1 MAIEKNIG
9 AKLSVNQSAAGQVKT
24 YQTDA
29 VVQTTS
35 PTSSTILSNSWP
47 VTFTYTNGIGWR
59 SNGFTWT
66 SNAASKGSVYGAVNY
81 DGPEAGTVVIDGGS
95 KTVTNIRGLEGYSPS
110 NTYRRTQNII
120 LGATINGV
128 EATNLDNTA
137 TIGQKGHSVNEPSAT
152 VTFSSDSNWCTP
164 YPSSVTFSK
173 SGSSFSWSNT
183 SVSFAIS
190 NNSPADATLG
200 QVNGSLSW
208 ASSST
213 FTIGAYARSTT
224 ASVEGWSTT
233 NASGGGT
240 ANAREATITVSVSKS
255 DSNDTP
261 TITSGKSSF
270 KISQEGGEI
279 TATDPVVSISFSK
292 ESNSYSGAT
301 VTQDSTDPKKVT
313 VDFGSTNYGSDGYK
327 TGTLSISRDGSGNVS
342 SLGGS
347 VTIIPSG
354 VTIYDPTTTSS
365 RTVNVK
371 ATVTA
376 SNYDSSSSWSPSTQ
390 TSTKT
395 FTQYG
400 STGTSIDKTLTWSSD
415 QSWARF
421 SNNSTSITSDYD
433 DNVVVYVD
441 ENSSSTSG
449 SSGITGT
456 IDAGITSRHNTS
468 KTDPTTSDTIY
479 VTGLQFTKQETSS
492 TSDRTAT
499 ISVTGLGIT
508 TAGSSQK
515 VTFTQNGQ
523 AASTSDFPTSNWTF
537 AKSSGAEFSISDTSW
552 SYKPSSSESTPFNM
566 SWTNTGI
573 YVYSLGN
580 GYMPGIDGSPS
591 ISSSTTSDNT
601 LFRINVTNPSWK
613 SVGDRYLGKI
623 TVTNTNTNTSKD
635 ITIYKSPRSNSKEK
649 QEVYI
654 SSKNGTIKWG
664 PNTTSSLT
672 ELSTGSTIISSSSW
686 LSEFYL
692 KIPTYNGGSETAD
705 SVRVQESSNSTSG
718 ISGAIGSS
726 QKTVYPTCVVTT
738 SSEESKT
745 YATLKVT
752 DYAVNTPSSGYGSIS
767 ATSNEITVDGTK
779 LGGTSL
785 THDWQF
791 RLGTSGSWSTSTTTS
806 GSSSAGFVSGRT
818 SKQAS
823 FNIPEFKGLAPSS
836 SGTKI
841 YASTSSTTPTTDT
854 YLKTGTNDT
863 SHSYS
868 SSADI
873 KLSSASSS
881 GVTVSAAIVTD
892 AGSGSR
898 TYYFKDNG
906 VRTEEPSVSQ
916 TGTSPTFSWA
926 VDSKASGLGT
936 ISFGSSTAQN
946 TTISIPSYEN
956 TSDSSDKWLATIK
969 CTVTN
974 GGSSITKYFEIYAP
988 AAVYYYAKF
997 YRYNNG
1003 WTLIETKRST
1013 TSSGTV
1019 TPPSASST
1027 WDFTI
1032 SGDGNYSVGTTARW
1046 DNHDSDPEL
1055 SNHRIGQSGSHS
1067 ALSSSDIT
1075 VGNVPTESWAVKYY
1089 LLYDWT
1095 ANASNDWSIG
1105 LFAHNNGMQTNEV
1118 ASVYVVDASA
1128 EAGIGMSHGSYSA
1141 WQSVCKGTYIGQYN
1155 RFQVDAPLS
1164 SGTTSHTIFDLDMSD
1179 TSQASWSGN
1188 VNNGAMAIVVA
1199 FKFIYNSKWYMLYA
1213 MYTKRPNSE
1222 SIYKQDFSR
1231 NYKSSDYTSY
1241 GGTYPIAWIGWSMT
1255 TARITPRIRAN
1266 IKSSDVR
1273 ETVAT
1278 RWSVHTF
1285 DGSTHLT
1292 SNDNL
1297 VKEIKFYMGDNYI

>member
-9 AKLSVNQSAAGQVKT
+9 AKLSVNQSASGQVKT

-29 VVQTTS
+29 VVKTTS

-81 DGPEAGTVVIDGGS
+81 DGPETGTVVIEGGS
-95 KTVTNIRGLEGYSPS
+95 KTVTNIRGLDGYSPS
-110 NTYRRTQNII
+110 NTYRRTQNIT
-120 LGATINGV
+120 LGATVNGV
-128 EATNLDNTA
+128 EATNLDNIA

-152 VTFSSDSNWCTP
+152 VTFSSDSDWCTP

-173 SGSSFSWSNT
+173 SGSSFGWSDT
-183 SVSFAIS
+183 SVSFDIS
-190 NNSPADATLG
+190 NNSPEGATLG

-213 FTIGAYARSTT
+213 FAIGAGSRSTT

-261 TITSGKSSF
+261 TITSGKTSF
-270 KISQEGGEI
+270 KISQEGGTI
-279 TATDPVVSISFSK
+279 DATDPVVSISFSK

-301 VTQDSTDPKKVT
+301 VTQDSSDPKKVT

-327 TGTLSISRDGSGNVS
+327 TGTLSISRVDSGNIS
-342 SLGGS
+342 SSGGS
-347 VTIIPSG
+347 TTIRPSG
-354 VTIYDPTTTSS
+354 VTISNPTTTSD

-371 ATVTA
+371 VTVTA

-400 STGTSIDKTLTWSSD
+400 STGASVDKTLSWSSD
-415 QSWARF
+415 QFWARF
-421 SNNSTSITSDYD
+421 SNNLTSKTSNYD
-433 DNVVVYVD
+433 DDVEVYID

-449 SSGITGT
+449 SSGISGT
-456 IDAGITSRHNTS
+456 IDAGITSNHNTS
-468 KTDPTTSDTIY
+468 KTNPTTSDTIY
-479 VTGLQFTKQETSS
+479 VTGLTFTKQETSS

-499 ISVTGLGIT
+499 ISVTGFDT
-508 TAGSSQK
+508 TKTIS
-515 VTFTQNGQ
+515 FTQNGQ
-523 AASTSDFPTSNWTF
+523 EASESDFPTSNWTF
-537 AKSSGAEFSISDTSW
+537 AKSSGADFTLSDTSW

-566 SWTNTGI
+566 SWTDTGI

-591 ISSSTTSDNT
+591 ISSSTTTDNT
-601 LFRINVTNPSWK
+601 LFRVTISNPSWK

-664 PNTTSSLT
+664 PNTASSLT

-692 KIPTYNGGSETAD
+692 KIPTYTGGSETAD

-745 YATLKVT
+745 YATLKVI
-752 DYAVNTPSSGYGSIS
+752 DYAVNTPSSGYGSS
-767 ATSNEITVDGTK
+767 SETSNEITVDGTK

-785 THDWQF
+785 THNWQF

-818 SKQAS
+818 TKQAT
-823 FNIPEFKGLAPSS
+823 FNIPEFKGIAPSS

-863 SHSYS
+863 SHTYS
-868 SSADI
+868 SSDDI
-873 KLSSASSS
+873 KLSSSSSS

-916 TGTSPTFSWA
+916 TGTSPTFSWD
-926 VDSKASGLGT
+926 VSSKASGLGT
-936 ISFGSSTAQN
+936 INFGSSTSQN
-946 TTISIPSYEN
+946 TTISIPSYKN
-956 TSDSSDKWLATIK
+956 TSESSDKWLATIK
-969 CTVTN
+969 CTVKN
-974 GGSSITKYFEIYAP
+974 GGLSITKYFEIYAP
-988 AAVYYYAKF
+988 AAVYYYATF
-997 YRYNNG
+997 YRWDNNSSPAK
-1003 WTLIETKRST
+1003 WTIINSNNTTISGGLVTAPSPSTK
-1013 TSSGTV
+1013 
-1019 TPPSASST
+1019 

-1032 SGDGNYSVGTTARW
+1032 NGDGNYSVGTTLKW
-1046 DNHDSDPEL
+1046 DSHTSDPNL
-1055 SNHRIGQSGSHS
+1055 SDHRIGQSGSHS
-1067 ALSSSDIT
+1067 ETTSIVASTTSGYS
-1075 VGNVPTESWAVKYY
+1075 NSKKYY
-1089 LLYDWT
+1089 LLYEFEPIS
-1095 ANASNDWSIG
+1095 SNDWSVGI
-1105 LFAHNNGMQTNEV
+1105 FAYNNGMQTNEV

-1128 EAGIGMSHGSYSA
+1128 EAGIGMTKGSYSA
-1141 WQSVCKGTYIGQYN
+1141 WQSVCSGVYIGYS
-1155 RFQVDAPLS
+1155 RLQVNAPLS
-1164 SGTTSHTIFDLDMSD
+1164 PNTISHTIFDLDMSD
-1179 TSQASWSGN
+1179 TAQASWSGN
-1188 VNNGAMAIVVA
+1188 TNNGAMAIVVA
-1199 FKFIYNSKWYMLYA
+1199 YKFIYNSTEEYMLYA
-1213 MYTKRPNSE
+1213 MYTKRPNGE

-1231 NYKSSDYTSY
+1231 NCKSSDYISY
-1241 GGTYPIAWIGWSMT
+1241 GGNYPIAWIGWNNT
-1255 TARITPRIRAN
+1255 NNGPVPRIRAH
-1266 IKSSDVR
+1266 IKGSDVS
-1273 ETVAT
+1273 EKVAT

-1297 VKEIKFYMGDNYI
+1297 VKEIKYYMGDNYI

>member
-29 VVQTTS
+29 VVKTTS

-59 SNGFTWT
+59 SNSFTWT

-120 LGATINGV
+120 LGATVNGV
-128 EATNLDNTA
+128 EATNVDNTA

-190 NNSPADATLG
+190 NNSPSDATLG

-213 FTIGAYARSTT
+213 FAIGSYARSTT

-261 TITSGKSSF
+261 TITSGKTSF
-270 KISQEGGEI
+270 KISQEGGTI
-279 TATDPVVSISFSK
+279 DATNPVVSISFSK
-292 ESNSYSGAT
+292 ESNSYLGAT

-354 VTIYDPTTTSS
+354 VTIYDPTTTSA

-400 STGTSIDKTLTWSSD
+400 STGTSVDKTLTWSSD
-415 QSWARF
+415 KSWAKF
-421 SNNSTSITSDYD
+421 SNNSTSMTSDYD

-449 SSGITGT
+449 SAGITGT
-456 IDAGITSRHNTS
+456 INAGITSSHNTS
-468 KTDPTTSDTIY
+468 KTDPTTSNTIY

-523 AASTSDFPTSNWTF
+523 SASTSDFPTSNWSF

-566 SWTNTGI
+566 SWIDTGI

-591 ISSSTTSDNT
+591 ISYETTSDNT
-601 LFRINVTNPSWK
+601 LFRIKVINPSWT
-613 SVGDRYLGKI
+613 SVTDKYLGKI

-635 ITIYKSPRSNSKEK
+635 ISIYKSPRSNSKEK
-649 QEVYI
+649 QTVYV
-654 SSKNGTIKWG
+654 SSKNGTIKWSL
-664 PNTTSSLT
+664 NTASSPT
-672 ELSTGSTIISSSSW
+672 ELTTGSNITINSSGW
-686 LSEFYL
+686 FSEFY
-692 KIPTYNGGSETAD
+692 ITMPTYNGGSETAD

-718 ISGAIGSS
+718 ISGSIGSS

-752 DYAVNTPSSGYGSIS
+752 DYANNTPSSGYGSIS
-767 ATSNEITVDGTK
+767 ATSNEITIDGTK
-779 LGGTSL
+779 LGNTSL
-785 THDWQF
+785 THDWKF

-818 SKQAS
+818 TKQAT

-988 AAVYYYAKF
+988 A
-997 YRYNNG
+997 
-1003 WTLIETKRST
+1003 
-1013 TSSGTV
+1013 
-1019 TPPSASST
+1019 
-1027 WDFTI
+1027 D
-1032 SGDGNYSVGTTARW
+1032 
-1046 DNHDSDPEL
+1046 
-1055 SNHRIGQSGSHS
+1055 
-1067 ALSSSDIT
+1067 
-1075 VGNVPTESWAVKYY
+1075 
-1089 LLYDWT
+1089 
-1095 ANASNDWSIG
+1095 ASNDWSIG
-1105 LFAHNNGMQTNEV
+1105 LFAHNNGMQTNED
-1118 ASVYVVDASA
+1118 ASVYVVDSSA

-1141 WQSVCKGTYIGQYN
+1141 WQSVCSGTYIGQYG
-1155 RFQVDAPLS
+1155 RFQVNAPLY

-1179 TSQASWSGN
+1179 TAQASWSGN

-1213 MYTKRPNSE
+1213 MYTKRPNGE

-1231 NYKSSDYTSY
+1231 NYKSSDYISH
-1241 GGTYPIAWIGWSMT
+1241 GGTYPIAWIGWSNT
-1255 TARITPRIRAN
+1255 SNGPTPRIRAN
-1266 IKSSDVR
+1266 IKSSDSR
-1273 ETVAT
+1273 DTVAT

-1297 VKEIKFYMGDNYI
+1297 VKEIKYYMGDNYI